1 MTPTPA
7 DELSARL
14 IEVLAALAR
23 PDPSPPFA
31 IDSPAI
37 AVHRRVAGMP
47 VAACAEALRELYGR
61 GLVTVSA
68 PATIV
73 SSGLTQHPDEWLTTA
88 GWLVLR
94 AAGLDGHF
102 DNGHGHGKRGAERPW

>member
-1 MTPTPA
+1 
-7 DELSARL
+7 
-14 IEVLAALAR
+14 
-23 PDPSPPFA
+23 
-31 IDSPAI
+31 
-37 AVHRRVAGMP
+37 
-47 VAACAEALRELYGR
+47 
-61 GLVTVSA
+61 VSA